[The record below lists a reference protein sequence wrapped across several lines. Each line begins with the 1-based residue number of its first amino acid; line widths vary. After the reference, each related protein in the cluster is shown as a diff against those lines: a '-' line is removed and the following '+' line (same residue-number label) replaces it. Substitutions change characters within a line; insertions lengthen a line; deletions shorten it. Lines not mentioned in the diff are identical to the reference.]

1 MRIVSQME
9 EDPLSAEDR
18 RAWNDFA
25 ALIEDELT
33 AQIAMGRLERSD
45 GKRSAARIIADTIW
59 RSYEMR
65 PKG

>member
-1 MRIVSQME
+1 MRMVSQME

-18 RAWNDFA
+18 RVWNDFA

-33 AQIAMGRLERSD
+33 AQIAMGRLERGD

-59 RSYEMR
+59 RSYEVR
-65 PKG
+65 PKR